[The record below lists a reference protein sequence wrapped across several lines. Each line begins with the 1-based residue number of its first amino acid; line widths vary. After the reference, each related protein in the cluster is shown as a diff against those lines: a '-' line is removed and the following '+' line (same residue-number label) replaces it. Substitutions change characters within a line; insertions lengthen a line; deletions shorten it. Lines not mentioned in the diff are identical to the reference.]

1 MNPEMTSEQ
10 APDGNGAA
18 IPVGE
23 PERFKSADLG
33 LTERRRLVRPL
44 PAPEA
49 VESDG
54 DSAWAAFQSLISDNT
69 ET

>member
-10 APDGNGAA
+10 PSDSDGPVA
-18 IPVGE
+18 PVGE
-23 PERFKSADLG
+23 PEKFKPADLG
-33 LTERRRLVRPL
+33 LTERRRSVRPL

-49 VESDG
+49 VENDG
-54 DSAWAAFQSLISDNT
+54 DSAWAAFQSLISDNS